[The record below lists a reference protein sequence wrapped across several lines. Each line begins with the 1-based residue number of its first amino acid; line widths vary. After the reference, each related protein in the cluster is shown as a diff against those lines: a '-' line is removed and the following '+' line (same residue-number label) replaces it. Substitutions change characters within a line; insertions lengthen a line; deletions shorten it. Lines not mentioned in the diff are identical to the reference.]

1 MAVVINEMEVAPAPG
16 APPSGAQATQGGDK
30 AQPEPVEKI
39 ERALR
44 VEHERERRLATY

>member
-16 APPSGAQATQGGDK
+16 APPSGAHSEQGGDK

-39 ERALR
+39 GRALS
-44 VEHERERRLATY
+44 VEHERKRRLAAY